1 MYHILIIMDT
11 TSNEPRKCCVCS
23 VVLIPG
29 DNINENEYKRG
40 KRSCRPCKTKA
51 TQEKRKKTDELCATS
66 EHARWQRVGK
76 LASDCSSRTR
86 EGRVKLTNDTAPILI
101 QHLKEKYPVLPIK
114 CPILGVDG
122 VDGFDLVYSSASLTD
137 PNRNNCISIDRIDA
151 TKGYIV
157 GNVQIISHKANRQK
171 SDASL
176 SDILKLAAHG
186 FGTDKKNNNKVI
198 KQNGFVFFSK
208 NNREK
213 TNKKAKILEKNG
225 GIAIGLVDDGQFEF
239 GFVNGSV

>member
-1 MYHILIIMDT
+1 MDT

-29 DNINENEYKRG
+29 DNIHENYYKKG
-40 KRSCRPCKTKA
+40 VKICRLCKTKA
-51 TQEKRKKTDELCATS
+51 NQEKRKKTDELCATS
-66 EHARWQRVGK
+66 EHARWKRVGS
-76 LASDCSSRTR
+76 LVSDCSSRTR

-101 QHLKEKYPVLPIK
+101 QHLREKYPVLPIK
-114 CPILGVDG
+114 CPVYKDI
-122 VDGFDLVYSSASLTD
+122 DLIYSSASLTH
-137 PNRNNCISIDRIDA
+137 PKRNNFISIDRIDA

-157 GNVQIISHKANRQK
+157 DNVQIISHKANRKK

-198 KQNGFVFFSK
+198 KNNGFVFFSK

>member
-1 MYHILIIMDT
+1 
-11 TSNEPRKCCVCS
+11 
-23 VVLIPG
+23 
-29 DNINENEYKRG
+29 
-40 KRSCRPCKTKA
+40 
-51 TQEKRKKTDELCATS
+51 
-66 EHARWQRVGK
+66 
-76 LASDCSSRTR
+76 
-86 EGRVKLTNDTAPILI
+86 VKLTNDTAPILI

-114 CPILGVDG
+114 CPILGVDD
-122 VDGFDLVYSSASLTD
+122 VDGFDLIYSSASLTD

-151 TKGYIV
+151 SKGYIV

-198 KQNGFVFFSK
+198 KNNGFVFFSK

-213 TNKKAKILEKNG
+213 KNKKTKILEKQG
-225 GIAIGLVDDGQFEF
+225 GIASGLVDDGQFEF

>member
-1 MYHILIIMDT
+1 MDT

-29 DNINENEYKRG
+29 DNVNENEYKRG
-40 KRSCRPCKTKA
+40 RKSCRPCKTKA

-114 CPILGVDG
+114 CPIFD
-122 VDGFDLVYSSASLTD
+122 DIDLVYSSMSLTD
-137 PNRNNCISIDRIDA
+137 AKRSNSISIDRIDA
-151 TKGYIV
+151 SKGYVV

-176 SDILKLAAHG
+176 TDVLKLAAHG
-186 FGTDKKNNNKVI
+186 FGPDKKNNNKVI
-198 KQNGFVFFSK
+198 KNNGFVFFSK
-208 NNREK
+208 NNRKK
-213 TNKKAKILEKNG
+213 TNKKVKISEKQG
-225 GIAIGLVDDGQFEF
+225 GVSTGLVNDGQFEF
-239 GFVNGSV
+239 DFVAGS

>member
-1 MYHILIIMDT
+1 MDT

-29 DNINENEYKRG
+29 DNIHENYYKKG
-40 KRSCRPCKTKA
+40 VKICRSCKTKA
-51 TQEKRKKTDELCATS
+51 NQEKRKKTDELCATS
-66 EHARWQRVGK
+66 EHARWKRVGS
-76 LASDCSSRTR
+76 LVSDCSSRTR
-86 EGRVKLTNDTAPILI
+86 EGRVKLTNDSAAILI
-101 QHLKEKYPVLPIK
+101 QHLREKYPVLPIK

-122 VDGFDLVYSSASLTD
+122 VDGFDLIYSSASLTD

-151 TKGYIV
+151 SKGYIV
-157 GNVQIISHKANRQK
+157 GNVQIISNKANRQK

-176 SDILKLAAHG
+176 SDVLKLVAHG
-186 FGTDKKNNNKVI
+186 FGPDKKNNNKVI
-198 KQNGFVFFSK
+198 KNNGFVFFSK

-213 TNKKAKILEKNG
+213 KNKKTKILEKNG
-225 GIAIGLVDDGQFEF
+225 GVSIGLVDDGQFEF